1 MGSAPGREIKLAV
14 MPAYSRSKN
23 GVAFARLWRGHPRLA
38 FLMLRTDVDG
48 RDKPG
53 HDEPWVLR
61 KGGLPPAAFVR
72 VPARLVGALEDMRR
86 QPAAFQRLAEL
97 DAQEARRGV

>member
-61 KGGLPPAAFVR
+61 KGGATARRFRARPSAPRRRSRRYA
-72 VPARLVGALEDMRR
+72 VPARGLPAPRR
-86 QPAAFQRLAEL
+86 A
-97 DAQEARRGV
+97 